1 MAWET
6 EMTLIVRTLI
16 NDFAEP
22 PTYSDSRIQQVIVI
36 AGTYVQE
43 QANLSTYY
51 DINVTDVTITPDPTT
66 PVRDDIFVGLTT
78 LKAACILDQS
88 TYRTKAA
95 LEGIRTALGSAN
107 LAISGNSAAYRY
119 ILEFPGGPCAL
130 YDQLLLDW
138 NIGNATAVQ
147 AILSPFAGNDFN
159 PNFLYNRGIGYSSE
173 CGIRNPPN
181 YN

>member
-16 NDFAEP
+16 NDLAEP

-43 QANLSTYY
+43 QANLPNYY
-51 DINVTDVTITPDPTT
+51 EINVSAVTITPDPTT
-66 PVRDDIFVGLTT
+66 PVRDDLFVGLTC

-130 YDQLLLDW
+130 YEQLLLDW
-138 NIGNATAVQ
+138 NIGNATAV
-147 AILSPFAGNDFN
+147 AAVLSPFVGNTFDPTMVSRNTYGDPSDF
-159 PNFLYNRGIGYSSE
+159 YG
-173 CGIRNPPN
+173 
-181 YN
+181 